1 MGEDPVIENGTS
13 AENREGSANE
23 PTTKVPVDTI
33 SLVKSLEDG
42 ADYTSHSLSAA
53 IGSDAAATVAGSND
67 ENIARQ
73 MHVLE
78 QLTVIYAFPSDVAN
92 RAMEAVATQELLSI
106 MGLDEVIAM
115 CCTYILDNNLAA
127 DQGGSVVP
135 IDNCPHVL
143 SHLQQ
148 LITVNDLP
156 ILPQHVLCSYEY
168 SNGSTE
174 TGNDDDL
181 YEDVQVGPDGQVPK
195 KRKKKI
201 GQLKVDPDEELLES
215 MQKKQNGKRCGSGT
229 ENWLCLHC
237 GVVRCGRYVQGHG
250 LLHWQETRAGE
261 NTTETPL
268 SETSHTVAPTTAE
281 GPTTEVIAAV
291 ACLTGEPDENRADE
305 SLSGSRPQSDDAVPS
320 KVIQTDST
328 TETSAVTSVGPTP
341 SSEVGDGHCLAV
353 SLSDLSI
360 WCHMCQ
366 SYVHGHSYF
375 EMIRQQLEYYKFQP
389 VAAPDDESNQP
400 SQGRLRGHLDDRAPA
415 A

>member
-1 MGEDPVIENGTS
+1 MGEDPIVENGTS

-23 PTTKVPVDTI
+23 PTTKVPVLT
-33 SLVKSLEDG
+33 SSPVKSLEDSTS
-42 ADYTSHSLSAA
+42 YTTSHSLSAA
-53 IGSDAAATVAGSND
+53 IGSDAAANVAGSND

-78 QLTVIYAFPSDVAN
+78 QLTVIYSFPSDVAH

-135 IDNCPHVL
+135 VDNCPHVL
-143 SHLQQ
+143 SHLQH

-181 YEDVQVGPDGQVPK
+181 YEDVQFGPDGQAPK

-261 NTTETPL
+261 NTTR
-268 SETSHTVAPTTAE
+268 APVAE
-281 GPTTEVIAAV
+281 GPSTAGVATVAGFAV
-291 ACLTGEPDENRADE
+291 ESDENRADE
-305 SLSGSRPQSDDAVPS
+305 SLGGSRPQSDETVPS
-320 KVIQTDST
+320 EIVQTEST
-328 TETSAVTSVGPTP
+328 TEAPAVTPVGPTP

-360 WCHMCQ
+360 WCHVCQ